1 MKDYRNFIII
11 NNDKHL
17 ITATFANCSSE
28 VSYKAY
34 KTFNSK
40 KYLINN
46 LDSLK
51 ILNKHMAQILK
62 WKENEQALS
71 VYYILVSPKLCKV
84 IKNKTY
90 KTWLEST
97 TPNLISEEE
106 LDQWRIFNVL
116 YKNVFADI
124 CFKPNN
130 IYSSRTDTSKIYKH
144 VVFTKNVIDKMHD
157 YLDKLNKKKENT
169 IEDLLKQNI

>member
-1 MKDYRNFIII
+1 M
-11 NNDKHL
+11 
-17 ITATFANCSSE
+17 
-28 VSYKAY
+28 
-34 KTFNSK
+34 
-40 KYLINN
+40 
-46 LDSLK
+46 
-51 ILNKHMAQILK
+51 
-62 WKENEQALS
+62 
-71 VYYILVSPKLCKV
+71 
-84 IKNKTY
+84 
-90 KTWLEST
+90 
-97 TPNLISEEE
+97 
-106 LDQWRIFNVL
+106 L

>member
-34 KTFNSK
+34 KTFSSK

-84 IKNKTY
+84 I
-90 KTWLEST
+90 
-97 TPNLISEEE
+97 
-106 LDQWRIFNVL
+106 
-116 YKNVFADI
+116 
-124 CFKPNN
+124 
-130 IYSSRTDTSKIYKH
+130 
-144 VVFTKNVIDKMHD
+144 
-157 YLDKLNKKKENT
+157 
-169 IEDLLKQNI
+169 QNI